1 MLKKL
6 NVGGY
11 LNVLAA
17 LLGLAGTIL
26 TIVSGMV
33 SADNPLANTAL
44 IAVAGFGG
52 VALCL
57 LAILAP
63 SRWGNF
69 DMVGSVSI
77 LGAIA
82 LRRGRG
88 PAGHAHRRPVLLQLR
103 QRGGLERVLRLCR
116 RMGLPAAGLCAAG
129 GQRVCEIR
137 QGRVRDQL
145 S

>member
-6 NVGGY
+6 SIGGY
-11 LNVLAA
+11 LNALAA

-33 SADNPLANTAL
+33 SVDNPLTNTAL
-44 IAVAGFGG
+44 IVVAGFAG

-57 LAILAP
+57 LAIFAP

-69 DMVGSVSI
+69 DMLGSVSI

-82 LRRGRG
+82 LYCYTFG
-88 PAGHAHRRPVLLQLR
+88 AAVA
-103 QRGGLERVLRLCR
+103 QRVMLI
-116 RMGLPAAGLCAAG
+116 AGLFSFNSANEAGWSVFYVSAAAWACLLLG
-129 GQRVCEIR
+129 CLLLVVSGFVKSVKE
-137 QGRVRDQL
+137 G
-145 S
+145 

>member
-82 LRRGRG
+82 LYCYTFGAAVAQRVMLI
-88 PAGHAHRRPVLLQLR
+88 AGLFSFNSANEGGWSVFYVSAATWACLLLGCVLLVAS
-103 QRGGLERVLRLCR
+103 GFVKSVKEG
-116 RMGLPAAGLCAAG
+116 
-129 GQRVCEIR
+129 
-137 QGRVRDQL
+137 
-145 S
+145 

>member
-82 LRRGRG
+82 LYCYTFGAAVAQRVMLI
-88 PAGHAHRRPVLLQLR
+88 AGLFSFNSANEGGWSVFYVSAAAWACLLLGCVLLVAS
-103 QRGGLERVLRLCR
+103 GFVKSVKEG
-116 RMGLPAAGLCAAG
+116 
-129 GQRVCEIR
+129 
-137 QGRVRDQL
+137 
-145 S
+145 

>member
-17 LLGLAGTIL
+17 LLGLVGTIL

-69 DMVGSVSI
+69 DKVGSVSI

-82 LRRGRG
+82 LYCYTFGAAVAQRVMLL
-88 PAGHAHRRPVLLQLR
+88 AGLFSFNSSNDGDCRVFYVSAAAWACLLLGCVLLVAS
-103 QRGGLERVLRLCR
+103 GFVKSVKEG
-116 RMGLPAAGLCAAG
+116 
-129 GQRVCEIR
+129 
-137 QGRVRDQL
+137 
-145 S
+145 

>member
-82 LRRGRG
+82 LYCYTFG
-88 PAGHAHRRPVLLQLR
+88 
-103 QRGGLERVLRLCR
+103 
-116 RMGLPAAGLCAAG
+116 AAV
-129 GQRVCEIR
+129 GQRVMLVAGLFSFNAANEAGWSVFYVSVAAWACLLAGCLLLVAGAFMKSVKEA
-137 QGRVRDQL
+137 
-145 S
+145 

>member
-57 LAILAP
+57 LAILAHTTGKD
-63 SRWGNF
+63 RW
-69 DMVGSVSI
+69 D
-77 LGAIA
+77 LDGA
-82 LRRGRG
+82 
-88 PAGHAHRRPVLLQLR
+88 VL
-103 QRGGLERVLRLCR
+103 EKTAVFRLDAEELTCKVH
-116 RMGLPAAGLCAAG
+116 P
-129 GQRVCEIR
+129 
-137 QGRVRDQL
+137 
-145 S
+145 